1 MASESWTPERVA
13 LLRNLWSAGETATAI
28 AARLGGM
35 SRSAVLGKI
44 YRLRLDADGSA
55 AAATA
60 KKRGAREGNGSL
72 VRRRQGGKRK
82 PEPQHPPATSR
93 RGATLLELTN
103 ATCRWPHGRPGTK
116 NFFFCGA
123 AGADLE
129 RGLPYCAHHMQR
141 AYPAIER
148 VARKDKRPILGGG
161 RLLLPSI
168 GYVRP
173 LRPSVRTG

>member
-1 MASESWTPERVA
+1 
-13 LLRNLWSAGETATAI
+13 
-28 AARLGGM
+28 M
-35 SRSAVLGKI
+35 SRSAVLGKV
-44 YRLRLDADGSA
+44 YRLRLDAGGST

-60 KKRGAREGNGSL
+60 KKGGTREGKASL
-72 VRRRQGGKRK
+72 ARRRQGGKRK
-82 PEPQHPPATSR
+82 REPQLPPATGR
-93 RGATLLELTN
+93 RGTTLLELTN

-123 AGADLE
+123 AGADLA

-141 AYPAIER
+141 AYPAIAS

-168 GYVRP
+168 RYVRP